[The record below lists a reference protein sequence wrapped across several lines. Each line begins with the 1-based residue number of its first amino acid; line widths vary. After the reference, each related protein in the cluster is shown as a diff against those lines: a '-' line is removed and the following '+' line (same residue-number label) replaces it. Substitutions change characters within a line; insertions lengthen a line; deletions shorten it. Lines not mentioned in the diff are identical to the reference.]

1 MKRLDDLR
9 AAIKEQLEAVL
20 EGVRIL
26 TGIARPHGLAVAVAA
41 EPAYVRCPFCQQQV
55 TPAATVCVSCR
66 RKLAPAPAH

>member
-9 AAIKEQLEAVL
+9 AAVNEQLEAVL

-26 TGIARPHGLAVAVAA
+26 AGIAQRHGVAVAVAA

-55 TPAATVCVSCR
+55 TPTATVCVSCR
-66 RKLAPAPAH
+66 RKLAPATAQ